1 MRKRKWLDLIL
12 NSVLIVI
19 ILFLFL
25 PDTLVVYPFLVGANY
40 STDNTIGRSMFPVI
54 KPGDT
59 ILIKLLAGDKINHI
73 RVGDIICF
81 KEEGSSNLISH
92 RVTDIQIYPWLMFKT
107 KGDANRISDGWIEI
121 GRVKGKIM
129 CIIPSRFFIS
139 SGGLIGLMILSVSLM
154 LILMI
159 IKKSSSPNLTIILLA
174 ATFMYSLGKLAAYV
188 YIYFSL
194 K

>member
-1 MRKRKWLDLIL
+1 VRKRKWLDLIL

-59 ILIKLLAGDKINHI
+59 ILIKLLASNEVNQI

-139 SGGLIGLMILSVSLM
+139 SGGLIGLMILSVSLAIVM
-154 LILMI
+154 LR
-159 IKKSSSPNLTIILLA
+159 KSQPSVLTTILLVII
-174 ATFMYSLGKLAAYV
+174 FMHSLGKYV
-188 YIYFSL
+188 YFSL